1 MAVNHDASDSTTR
14 AAGLARIRDELA
26 TAQRVVLT
34 THMNADGDG
43 AGSEAAMASWL
54 LRTGREPAIVNPTP
68 FPELYAFL
76 LEDLDLPVVSPQV
89 NDEAR
94 AEAAELVREADLVVV
109 LDTAEAPRLGQ
120 VMPLIESHRILTID
134 HHPPVTPSLGEPSV
148 RDASASA
155 TGELVYDLLEAAG
168 DEPTEAEARALYA
181 AIVTDTGSFRFGN
194 TTRRVHEIAADL
206 VGRGVDPET
215 MYGRLYGG
223 YSVSR
228 LSLLQRALTS
238 LRVHDELPVAW
249 VRLTDADMRE
259 TGADRDDVEGI
270 VEYPR
275 RLAGVEVA
283 VLFRELPGGQTKIS
297 FRTSGD
303 ADVAAAARELGG
315 GGHVNAAGALVE
327 ASLDEAVE
335 RVLAVLAERL

>member
-1 MAVNHDASDSTTR
+1 MTDDLAAPATR

-26 TAQRVVLT
+26 TAHRVVLT

-54 LRTGREPAIVNPTP
+54 LRTGREPVIINPTP
-68 FPELYAFL
+68 FPELYGFL
-76 LEDLDLPVVSPQV
+76 LEGLEDVRVLSPA
-89 NDEAR
+89 ESEAAR
-94 AEAAELVREADLVVV
+94 AEAAELVREADIVLV
-109 LDTAEAPRLGQ
+109 LDTAEEPRLGQ

-148 RDASASA
+148 RDATASA
-155 TGELVYDLLEAAG
+155 TGELIYDLLTVAG

-194 TTRRVHEIAADL
+194 TTSRVHEIAAEL
-206 VGRGVDPET
+206 VDRGVDPET

-223 YSVSR
+223 YSLAR
-228 LSLLQRALTS
+228 LALLQRALAS
-238 LRVHDELPVAW
+238 LEVHDELPVAW
-249 VRLTDADMRE
+249 IRLTDADMRE

-275 RLAGVEVA
+275 RLSGVEVA

-297 FRTSGD
+297 FRTSGE

-315 GGHVNAAGALVE
+315 GGHVKAAGALLE
-327 ASLDEAVE
+327 ASLDDAVE
-335 RVLAVLAERL
+335 RVLEVFADRL